1 MCVWV
6 CVCVHKVVYV
16 CVGGCVYVW
25 VWRSSFTFST
35 HHLQT
40 SPTDLRHF
48 DPMLT
53 ALPPTITDLVSTDR
67 ALYLEGFDFVAANNF
82 DYAEEKENIPSE
94 APPDSIP
101 NKAPPDRDGDVPSN
115 QVKVEVEVHPSEES
129 GTMFTGD

>member
-1 MCVWV
+1 MCG
-6 CVCVHKVVYV
+6 C
-16 CVGGCVYVW
+16 GGTL
-25 VWRSSFTFST
+25 SLSPLN

-53 ALPPTITDLVSTDR
+53 ALPPTITDLVGTDR

-82 DYAEEKENIPSE
+82 DYTEEKENIPSG